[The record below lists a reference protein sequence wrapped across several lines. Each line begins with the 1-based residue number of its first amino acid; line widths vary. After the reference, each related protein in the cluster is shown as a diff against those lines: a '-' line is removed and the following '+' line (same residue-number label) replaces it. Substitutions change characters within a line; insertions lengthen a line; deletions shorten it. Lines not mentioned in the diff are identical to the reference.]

1 VTGPGAALVSIVQVP
16 EDWPEKW
23 DLADPVPEGV
33 NPTVLDDLLSS
44 AVPWQRPQGEQDEQ
58 LKRQFH
64 SFGPYRMSE
73 RGLFY
78 DRGDKDKESTW
89 LSRPFEVLALT
100 RDPNSSGWGLLLRW
114 TDPDGQVHE
123 WAMPSEALGG
133 GRDEIW
139 RSLLRG
145 GLKIAPST
153 ENRGLLAA
161 YLSQVEPEGRA
172 CGLSRIGWH
181 SIDNKRVYVLP
192 DETFGN
198 TTGERVIWQTEA
210 RNETFF
216 RVGGSLEGWKTEV
229 AQRCIGNSRL
239 VHAVSCGFTGSL
251 LTICE
256 EPSGGF
262 HYKGGSQTGKTTTL
276 CAAGSVC
283 GGGNGPLGFAR
294 SWRSTSNGL
303 EGIAEAHNDASLCLD
318 EMGQVDAREAGE
330 IAYMLAN
337 GTGKGRAGRDGS
349 PRKSAHWRLL
359 FLSTGELSLAEK
371 MAEIGKEP
379 KAGQEVRLVEIP
391 ADAGAGYG
399 IFENLHG
406 AASPEQ
412 FAEDLRAATNRH
424 YGTPIRQYL
433 EQLTARYG
441 ADPSGL
447 HELIRASR
455 DEFLRIHLPPGAS
468 GQVRSVCRRF
478 ALVAAGGSL
487 ATAFGLTGWPDD
499 EADRAAAVCF
509 RAWLDKRG
517 GAGDHE
523 SESGIR
529 QVTAFVEAHVS
540 SRFEAVKA
548 EADERVVNR
557 VGYRERDEHG
567 RWCYYVL
574 PEMWKREVTKGFDPA
589 ELARAMVERGL
600 ILPGTDGKPAKQKKI
615 RGENQKVYAL
625 APGIVGGD
633 DAEAGNAR

>member
-1 VTGPGAALVSIVQVP
+1 VP

-229 AQRCIGNSRL
+229 AQRCIGKFQARARGVVRFHRL
-239 VHAVSCGFTGSL
+239 V
-251 LTICE
+251 
-256 EPSGGF
+256 
-262 HYKGGSQTGKTTTL
+262 
-276 CAAGSVC
+276 
-283 GGGNGPLGFAR
+283 
-294 SWRSTSNGL
+294 
-303 EGIAEAHNDASLCLD
+303 
-318 EMGQVDAREAGE
+318 VD
-330 IAYMLAN
+330 
-337 GTGKGRAGRDGS
+337 
-349 PRKSAHWRLL
+349 
-359 FLSTGELSLAEK
+359 
-371 MAEIGKEP
+371 
-379 KAGQEVRLVEIP
+379 
-391 ADAGAGYG
+391 
-399 IFENLHG
+399 
-406 AASPEQ
+406 
-412 FAEDLRAATNRH
+412 DLR
-424 YGTPIRQYL
+424 
-433 EQLTARYG
+433 
-441 ADPSGL
+441 
-447 HELIRASR
+447 RAERRLPLQRREPNGQNDDS
-455 DEFLRIHLPPGAS
+455 LRS
-468 GQVRSVCRRF
+468 
-478 ALVAAGGSL
+478 
-487 ATAFGLTGWPDD
+487 
-499 EADRAAAVCF
+499 
-509 RAWLDKRG
+509 
-517 GAGDHE
+517 
-523 SESGIR
+523 
-529 QVTAFVEAHVS
+529 
-540 SRFEAVKA
+540 
-548 EADERVVNR
+548 
-557 VGYRERDEHG
+557 RERM
-567 RWCYYVL
+567 RRRQWPPWIC
-574 PEMWKREVTKGFDPA
+574 P
-589 ELARAMVERGL
+589 
-600 ILPGTDGKPAKQKKI
+600 
-615 RGENQKVYAL
+615 
-625 APGIVGGD
+625 
-633 DAEAGNAR
+633 

>member
-1 VTGPGAALVSIVQVP
+1 
-16 EDWPEKW
+16 
-23 DLADPVPEGV
+23 
-33 NPTVLDDLLSS
+33 
-44 AVPWQRPQGEQDEQ
+44 
-58 LKRQFH
+58 
-64 SFGPYRMSE
+64 
-73 RGLFY
+73 
-78 DRGDKDKESTW
+78 
-89 LSRPFEVLALT
+89 
-100 RDPNSSGWGLLLRW
+100 
-114 TDPDGQVHE
+114 
-123 WAMPSEALGG
+123 
-133 GRDEIW
+133 
-139 RSLLRG
+139 
-145 GLKIAPST
+145 
-153 ENRGLLAA
+153 
-161 YLSQVEPEGRA
+161 
-172 CGLSRIGWH
+172 
-181 SIDNKRVYVLP
+181 
-192 DETFGN
+192 
-198 TTGERVIWQTEA
+198 
-210 RNETFF
+210 
-216 RVGGSLEGWKTEV
+216 
-229 AQRCIGNSRL
+229 
-239 VHAVSCGFTGSL
+239 
-251 LTICE
+251 
-256 EPSGGF
+256 
-262 HYKGGSQTGKTTTL
+262 
-276 CAAGSVC
+276 
-283 GGGNGPLGFAR
+283 
-294 SWRSTSNGL
+294 
-303 EGIAEAHNDASLCLD
+303 
-318 EMGQVDAREAGE
+318 
-330 IAYMLAN
+330 MLAN